1 MLPGTID
8 PADRSRMSLLKL
20 FYHRHV
26 TDNYGWMTTVY
37 CVKDTSP
44 VSPCEDEN
52 NNIPAMKLI
61 IGEGEQNREEN
72 AREIKIS
79 TSTPS
84 EEVTLSIIKPV
95 QPEDVCKTSM
105 CVKPKAENGEA
116 QGAYYVHYK
125 LHPGKVSKYEC
136 YSLYCL
142 MLLDTNFESLENH
155 NYDVIHLKKGIG
167 LISGF

>member
-8 PADRSRMSLLKL
+8 PADRSRMSLLLSVFLSSASDKVKDLPVRTTVHDVSGILLPATDKL

-44 VSPCEDEN
+44 VSTGEDEN

-95 QPEDVCKTSM
+95 QPEDVCKTSI

-125 LHPGKVSKYEC
+125 LHPGKVSKY
-136 YSLYCL
+136 
-142 MLLDTNFESLENH
+142 
-155 NYDVIHLKKGIG
+155 
-167 LISGF
+167 